1 MPEHTGP
8 GHGTCS
14 RRSMQRV
21 PAGPRPLRAG
31 WHRGGRNDLGSAP
44 SVDIANGAPTAADAT
59 DQIVLTWVDG
69 RDGLNHEHV
78 MFTTSTDVGG
88 TWAPFRQLEQP
99 GDQGYYSAPAISPDG
114 TDVYL
119 VYNAFTTPFRNN
131 TTEARWLVGVVLHA
145 EVAGGVVGTFTQMHR
160 GAVGDPRSSAQ
171 NNLAGE
177 FLGDTCTRQRPVRTA
192 SPCGT
197 MPATAVVCSAINTYR
212 QALHDA
218 VVAGTALPTGPAVLS
233 SCPGDVRGQRYLRL
247 VGSCPNA
254 GRREP

>member
-1 MPEHTGP
+1 
-8 GHGTCS
+8 
-14 RRSMQRV
+14 MQRV

-177 FLGDTCTRQRPVRTA
+177 FLGDYVYAAATRAHGV
-192 SPCGT
+192 
-197 MPATAVVCSAINTYR
+197 AVWNDARNGGVCSAINTYR

>member
-88 TWAPFRQLEQP
+88 T
-99 GDQGYYSAPAISPDG
+99 G
-114 TDVYL
+114 
-119 VYNAFTTPFRNN
+119 
-131 TTEARWLVGVVLHA
+131 ARWA
-145 EVAGGVVGTFTQMHR
+145 TR
-160 GAVGDPRSSAQ
+160 GAAPRTTWLVSSWATRVRGSDPCVRRRRVERCPQRRSSARPSTRIGKLCTTRWLQ
-171 NNLAGE
+171 APRFRPGRRSCPRAPVTFGDSDIFGWSGAVLTQGGENLEKG
-177 FLGDTCTRQRPVRTA
+177 RPVR
-192 SPCGT
+192 
-197 MPATAVVCSAINTYR
+197 R
-212 QALHDA
+212 
-218 VVAGTALPTGPAVLS
+218 
-233 SCPGDVRGQRYLRL
+233 
-247 VGSCPNA
+247 A
-254 GRREP
+254 GRPLYLSKTFTHPDARREGCSPDSLR

>member
-114 TDVYL
+114 TDVYAAATRAYG
-119 VYNAFTTPFRNN
+119 VAVWNDARNGGRLLGHQHVSASS
-131 TTEARWLVGVVLHA
+131 ARRGGGRHRA
-145 EVAGGVVGTFTQMHR
+145 SDRAGGPVLV
-160 GAVGDPRSSAQ
+160 PRCRS
-171 NNLAGE
+171 
-177 FLGDTCTRQRPVRTA
+177 
-192 SPCGT
+192 
-197 MPATAVVCSAINTYR
+197 
-212 QALHDA
+212 
-218 VVAGTALPTGPAVLS
+218 GTAI
-233 SCPGDVRGQRYLRL
+233 
-247 VGSCPNA
+247 
-254 GRREP
+254 

>member
-1 MPEHTGP
+1 
-8 GHGTCS
+8 
-14 RRSMQRV
+14 
-21 PAGPRPLRAG
+21 
-31 WHRGGRNDLGSAP
+31 
-44 SVDIANGAPTAADAT
+44 VDIANGAPTGADAT
-59 DQIVLTWVDG
+59 DQIVLTWADG

-119 VYNAFTTPFRNN
+119 VYNAFTTPFHNN

-177 FLGDTCTRQRPVRTA
+177 FLGD
-192 SPCGT
+192 
-197 MPATAVVCSAINTYR
+197 
-212 QALHDA
+212 
-218 VVAGTALPTGPAVLS
+218 
-233 SCPGDVRGQRYLRL
+233 
-247 VGSCPNA
+247 
-254 GRREP
+254 